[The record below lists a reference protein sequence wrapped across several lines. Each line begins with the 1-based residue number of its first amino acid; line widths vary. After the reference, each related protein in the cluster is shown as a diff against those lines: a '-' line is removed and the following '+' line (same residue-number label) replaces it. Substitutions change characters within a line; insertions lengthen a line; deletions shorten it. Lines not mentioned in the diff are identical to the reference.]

1 MTMAKV
7 WEILKKI
14 GAWLRD
20 NPWAIIVALAG
31 VFGAYRIVKSK
42 NNKISTLQD
51 AVAVQATLK
60 QMSADKAKAEVLK
73 QQADAREGEVQ
84 ELESKIEASKRRVL
98 EIHEGGKPVKEATDE
113 EVAGLF
119 GRSGL

>member
-1 MTMAKV
+1 MTKA

-14 GAWLRD
+14 GVWLRD

-31 VFGAYRIVKSK
+31 VFSAYRIVKSK

-51 AVAVQATLK
+51 AVVVQATLK

-84 ELESKIEASKRRVL
+84 ELEGRIEASKRRVL
-98 EIHEGGKPVKEATDE
+98 EIHEGGKKPVKEATDE
-113 EVAGLF
+113 EVASLF

>member
-1 MTMAKV
+1 MAKV

-98 EIHEGGKPVKEATDE
+98 EIHEGKPVKEATDE